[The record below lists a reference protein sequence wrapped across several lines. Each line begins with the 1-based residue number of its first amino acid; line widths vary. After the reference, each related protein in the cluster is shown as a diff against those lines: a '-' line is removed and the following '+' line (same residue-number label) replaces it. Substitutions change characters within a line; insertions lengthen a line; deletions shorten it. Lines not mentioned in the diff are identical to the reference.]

1 MKFASQTLL
10 ALVAVLGLS
19 SAPAE
24 AKPVKA
30 EIVTTA
36 GKIVIELDADK
47 APKTVENFIQYA
59 KSGHYAGTIFHRVI
73 PGFMIQGGGLDKDLR
88 EKRTR
93 PPVINEAGNGL
104 TNEPYTLAMARTGD
118 PHSATSQFFINVAK
132 NEFLDRKNSRDGFG
146 YAVFGKVIE
155 GKEVVDK
162 ITKVPTR
169 PAAGGH
175 ENVPFEPIVIQE
187 VRILEDK

>member
-1 MKFASQTLL
+1 MKLACQTLF
-10 ALVAVLGLS
+10 ALVATLS
-19 SAPAE
+19 LSTSTAD

-36 GKIVIELDADK
+36 GTIVVELDADK

-73 PGFMIQGGGLDKDLR
+73 PGFMIQGGGLDKNLQ
-88 EKRTR
+88 EKPTR
-93 PPVINEAGNGL
+93 SPVINEAGNGL
-104 TNEPYTLAMARTGD
+104 TNDPYTLAMARTPD

-132 NEFLDRKNSRDGFG
+132 NDSLDRKNSQDGFG
-146 YAVFGKVIE
+146 YAVFGKVIK

-162 ITKVPTR
+162 IAKVPTR

-175 ENVPFEPIVIQE
+175 QNVPVEPIVIEE
-187 VRILEDK
+187 VRILGDE